1 MAYTVHIFKKAIRL
15 HYVYVLANK
24 CRLQEVLEV
33 PAVLLETRLH
43 PATHIPGHAPQ
54 DVGGDALHSIG
65 DIVS

>member
-1 MAYTVHIFKKAIRL
+1 MYMYCKI
-15 HYVYVLANK
+15 K
-24 CRLQEVLEV
+24 CRLQEV

-43 PATHIPGHAPQ
+43 AATHIPGHAPQ